1 VKIEIDWLLLFL
13 LNLLLLLQQDI
24 LTGLAVMVRVKI
36 KGHYFI

>member
-1 VKIEIDWLLLFL
+1 MKIEIDWLLLFL

-24 LTGLAVMVRVKI
+24 LTELAVMVRVKI